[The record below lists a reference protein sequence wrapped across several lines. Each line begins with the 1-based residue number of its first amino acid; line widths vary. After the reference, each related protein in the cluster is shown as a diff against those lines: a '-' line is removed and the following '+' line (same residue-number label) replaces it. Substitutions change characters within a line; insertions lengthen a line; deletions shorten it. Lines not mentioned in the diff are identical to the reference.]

1 MERNLIVPM
10 MLPAFPDNPC
20 QGPSTDEQVKV
31 SSNDTTAGFLNG
43 KLVAGTNV
51 SLTETNDGG
60 NETLVIAA
68 TAGLDERVKVSANDT
83 TAQYLGQKVQAGSDV
98 TITTQNPGGNEHLSI
113 AAANNK
119 VQVSANDNQHQFLG
133 QKLVAGTNV
142 TLTTQNPGGNE
153 NLRIDATAPVTSV
166 NTQTGAVVL
175 TAADVGAAATV
186 HTHAASDIVS
196 GTIDTARL
204 GSGTANS
211 TTFLR
216 GDQTYATPP
225 GLTGFTGSQNTA
237 APNNTVNASRLL
249 VDAATTNAD
258 AVIQP
263 KGTGA
268 ILAQLPDGTVTG
280 GNKRGAN
287 AVDNQTSR
295 TSASEV
301 ASGIHSGVLSGRRN
315 TASGQY
321 AHVGGGTSNTAGN
334 DNASVIGGQFC
345 TASGLNSIAG
355 GDSCSATGQAS
366 VALGKNPTASAY
378 GSVAMGGE
386 YANASGYAAIAI
398 GNGTQSKN
406 SFALAMGFR
415 SSAYRNN
422 CFSWAGQ
429 TVAGSNTGI
438 AQYEKQQL
446 YRQTTDASVTEL
458 LIDTTPTR
466 ITLQTNSTYAF
477 SMTIVGRRIDATL
490 ESAAWK
496 VEGLIHRNA
505 ATTAFVGTPT
515 TVILGDTSAGAW
527 TIAVTANDTTDSLE
541 VRVTGQVGKTIRW
554 TAIVDMVLVSTN
566 DN

>member
-1 MERNLIVPM
+1 M

-142 TLTTQNPGGNE
+142 TITTQNPGGNE

-166 NTQTGAVVL
+166 NTQTGAVNL

-225 GLTGFTGSQNTA
+225 GLTGFT
-237 APNNTVNASRLL
+237 ASL
-249 VDAATTNAD
+249 
-258 AVIQP
+258 QP
-263 KGTGA
+263 F
-268 ILAQLPDGTVTG
+268 
-280 GNKRGAN
+280 
-287 AVDNQTSR
+287 
-295 TSASEV
+295 E
-301 ASGIHSGVLSGRRN
+301 
-315 TASGQY
+315 
-321 AHVGGGTSNTAGN
+321 
-334 DNASVIGGQFC
+334 
-345 TASGLNSIAG
+345 
-355 GDSCSATGQAS
+355 
-366 VALGKNPTASAY
+366 
-378 GSVAMGGE
+378 
-386 YANASGYAAIAI
+386 
-398 GNGTQSKN
+398 
-406 SFALAMGFR
+406 
-415 SSAYRNN
+415 
-422 CFSWAGQ
+422 
-429 TVAGSNTGI
+429 
-438 AQYEKQQL
+438 
-446 YRQTTDASVTEL
+446 
-458 LIDTTPTR
+458 
-466 ITLQTNSTYAF
+466 
-477 SMTIVGRRIDATL
+477 
-490 ESAAWK
+490 
-496 VEGLIHRNA
+496 
-505 ATTAFVGTPT
+505 
-515 TVILGDTSAGAW
+515 
-527 TIAVTANDTTDSLE
+527 
-541 VRVTGQVGKTIRW
+541 
-554 TAIVDMVLVSTN
+554 
-566 DN
+566 